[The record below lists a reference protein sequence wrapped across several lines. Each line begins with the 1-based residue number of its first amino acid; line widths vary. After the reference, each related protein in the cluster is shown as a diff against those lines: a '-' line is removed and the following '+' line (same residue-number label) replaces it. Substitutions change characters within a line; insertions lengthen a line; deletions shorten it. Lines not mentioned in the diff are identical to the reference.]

1 MDESIGNA
9 LISNFRIDKP
19 MRLQYL
25 SLALLFSTI
34 ALFSQQTVNYRIS
47 FERAVHH
54 EADIEIVYRGLEPR
68 ELRLRMSRSSPG
80 RYAVHEFAKNVYDLQ
95 VVNGSDEP
103 LEFERPNPH
112 EWVVSDHDGIV
123 KVRYTL
129 FANHSDGTYAQVDE
143 SHAHL
148 NIPASFV
155 YAPDYADQPIEIEIE
170 ARQDLNWKV
179 ATQLKPLGENRF
191 YAPDLQYF
199 MDSPIEASNHQ
210 VQSFEVD
217 SPTGTATINFVL
229 HQENGYVGF
238 EEFALKTEK
247 IVKEQMRVFGELPDF
262 DFGTYTFLACYAPHV
277 DGDGMEHRNSTVLT
291 SVKPLSE
298 GGQERNIG
306 TVAHEFFHAWNVE
319 RIRPASLEPFDFEDA
334 NISGELWFAEG
345 FTSYYTNLSLCR
357 AGIITPEDYTE
368 RLAPL
373 LSYVVNYPGRQ
384 HYGPVGMSYQAPFVD
399 AATSVDEV
407 NRENT
412 FISYYSYG
420 NVLGLALDLLLRE
433 LDSNKNLDDFMQ
445 LVWVRHGKNE
455 IPYTLEDL
463 QSILGEYSTMEF
475 AESYFSNYIY
485 GSKLPDFNSLLAT
498 FGIEISVA
506 NPEHPTLGAR
516 IVAKEQGW
524 QIATNPIQGS
534 GLYKAGFSKGDL
546 ILSINGQPLTKE
558 IGVEDFL
565 KNFKPG
571 ETLDVDYSRFGK
583 TGKKQVALG
592 SDPSFK
598 TQLMTDID
606 KKTRARRDAW
616 LVRDNK

>member
-1 MDESIGNA
+1 MDESLGNT
-9 LISNFRIDKP
+9 LMSNARIEKS
-19 MRLQYL
+19 MRLQFL
-25 SLALLFSTI
+25 SLALIFSTN

-54 EADIEIVYRGLEPR
+54 EADIEIVYRNLEPGD
-68 ELRLRMSRSSPG
+68 LRLRMSRSSPG

-95 VVNGSDEP
+95 AINGNEES

-112 EWVVSDHDGIV
+112 EWVISDHDGIV
-123 KVRYTL
+123 KIRYTL
-129 FANHSDGTYAQVDE
+129 FANHSDGTYAQIDE

-148 NIPASFV
+148 NIPATFV
-155 YAPDYADQPIEIEIE
+155 YAPDYVDQPIEIEIQ
-170 ARQDLNWKV
+170 ARHDLNWKV

-199 MDSPIEASNHQ
+199 MDSPIEASDHRI
-210 VQSFEVD
+210 QSFEID
-217 SPTGTATINFVL
+217 SPTGTATINFAL
-229 HQENGYVGF
+229 HQENGYEGF
-238 EEFALKTEK
+238 EEYALKAEK
-247 IVKEQMRVFGELPDF
+247 IVREQMRVFGELPDF
-262 DFGTYTFLACYAPHV
+262 DFGAYTFLACYAPHV

-291 SVKPLSE
+291 SVRPLSE
-298 GGQERNIG
+298 GGQDRNIG

-357 AGIITPEDYTE
+357 AGIITPEEYAH
-368 RLAPL
+368 RLAPV

-420 NVLGLALDLLLRE
+420 NVLGLALDLLLRD
-433 LDSNKNLDDFMQ
+433 LDSKRNLDDFMQ
-445 LVWVRHGKNE
+445 LVWVRHGRKE

-463 QSILGEYSTMEF
+463 KSILGEYTTMEF
-475 AESYFSNYIY
+475 AESFFSNYIFD
-485 GSKLPDFNSLLAT
+485 SKLPDFNSLLAS
-498 FGIEISVA
+498 FGIEISIA
-506 NPEHPTLGAR
+506 NPARPTLGAK
-516 IVAKEQGW
+516 ITPQGDGW
-524 QIATNPIQGS
+524 HIASNPIDGS
-534 GLYKAGFSKGDL
+534 GLYKAGLSKGDL
-546 ILSINGQPLTKE
+546 ILSINGQSVTEEL
-558 IGVEDFL
+558 GDEDFL

-571 ETLDVDYSRFGK
+571 ETVDMVYSRFGK
-583 TGKKQVALG
+583 TRKKQVTLG
-592 SDPSFK
+592 SDPSFR
-598 TQLMTDID
+598 TELMTEID
-606 KKTRARRDAW
+606 KKTRVRRDAW
-616 LVRDNK
+616 LVPVKN

>member
-1 MDESIGNA
+1 
-9 LISNFRIDKP
+9 
-19 MRLQYL
+19 MRSYILL
-25 SLALLFSTI
+25 LALVFSTI
-34 ALFSQQTVNYRIS
+34 ALFSQHTVKYSIS

-54 EADIEIVYRGLEPR
+54 EADIQIIYEGIEPGNM
-68 ELRLRMSRSSPG
+68 RLRMSRSSPG
-80 RYAVHEFAKNVYDLQ
+80 RYAVHEFAKNVYGFQAL
-95 VVNGSDEP
+95 NGNDEP
-103 LEFERPNPH
+103 LEFKRPNPH
-112 EWVVSDHDGIV
+112 EWIVSDHDGTV
-123 KVRYTL
+123 KIRYTL
-129 FANHSDGTYAQVDE
+129 FANHADGTYAQIDE

-155 YAPDYADQPIEIEIE
+155 YAPDHADQPIEIEILTRE
-170 ARQDLNWKV
+170 DLNWKV

-191 YAPDLQYF
+191 YAPHLQYF
-199 MDSPIEASNHQ
+199 MDSPIEASDHRIR
-210 VQSFEVD
+210 SFEVE
-217 SPTGTATINFVL
+217 SSSGTATINFVL
-229 HQENGYVGF
+229 HQENGYEGF
-238 EEFALKTEK
+238 EEYALKAEK
-247 IVKEQMRVFGELPDF
+247 IVKEQMQVFGELPDF
-262 DFGTYTFLACYAPHV
+262 DFDTYTFLACYAPHV

-291 SVKPLSE
+291 SRRALSE

-357 AGIITPEDYTE
+357 AGIISMEEYAS
-368 RLAPL
+368 RLAGV
-373 LSYVVNYPGRQ
+373 LSYVVNYPGRR

-433 LDSNKNLDDFMQ
+433 MDSDKNLDDFMK
-445 LVWVRHGKNE
+445 LVWARHGKKE
-455 IPYTLEDL
+455 LPYTLEDL
-463 QSILGEYSTMEF
+463 KSILGEYSTKEF
-475 AESYFSNYIY
+475 AESYFSDYIY
-485 GSKLPDFNSLLAT
+485 ASKLPDFNSLLAT

-506 NPEHPTLGAR
+506 NPERPSLGAR
-516 IVAKEQGW
+516 IEQKDQNW
-524 QIATNPIQGS
+524 QIITNPIEGS
-534 GLYKAGFSKGDL
+534 ALYKAGLSKGDL
-546 ILSINGQPLTKE
+546 ILSLNDQPTTGETSVDASLEK
-558 IGVEDFL
+558 
-565 KNFKPG
+565 FKPG
-571 ETLDVDYSRFGK
+571 EIVEVGYSRFGK
-583 TGKKQVALG
+583 TGMKQVTLG

-616 LVRDNK
+616 LIRAKN

>member
-1 MDESIGNA
+1 
-9 LISNFRIDKP
+9 
-19 MRLQYL
+19 MRSLFL
-25 SLALLFSTI
+25 SLALVFSTI
-34 ALFSQQTVNYRIS
+34 VLFSQQTVKYSIS

-54 EADIEIVYRGLEPR
+54 EADIEIIYEGIDPGI
-68 ELRLRMSRSSPG
+68 LRLRMSRSSPG
-80 RYAVHEFAKNVYDLQ
+80 RYAIHEFAKNVYGFQAL
-95 VVNGSDEP
+95 NGNDKP

-112 EWVVSDHDGIV
+112 EWIVSGHDGTV
-123 KVRYTL
+123 KIKYTL
-129 FANHSDGTYAQVDE
+129 FANHADGTYAQIDE

-155 YAPDYADQPIEIEIE
+155 YAPDHSDQPIEIDILTRE
-170 ARQDLNWKV
+170 DLNWKV

-191 YAPDLQYF
+191 YAPHLQYF
-199 MDSPIEASNHQ
+199 MDSPIEASDHRI
-210 VQSFEVD
+210 QSFEVE
-217 SPTGTATINFVL
+217 SPSGTATINFVL
-229 HQENGYVGF
+229 HQEDGYAGF
-238 EEFALKTEK
+238 EEYALKAEK
-247 IVKEQMRVFGELPDF
+247 IVKEQMQVFGELPDF
-262 DFGTYTFLACYAPHV
+262 DFDTYTFLACYAPHV

-291 SVKPLSE
+291 SRRSLSE
-298 GGQERNIG
+298 GGQNRNIG

-319 RIRPASLEPFDFEDA
+319 RIRPASLEPFDFEDS

-357 AGIITPEDYTE
+357 AGILSMEDYAS
-368 RLAPL
+368 RLAGV

-433 LDSNKNLDDFMQ
+433 MDSDKNLDGYMK
-445 LVWVRHGKNE
+445 LVWTRHGKKE

-463 QSILGEYSTMEF
+463 KSILGEYSTREF

-485 GSKLPDFNSLLAT
+485 DSRLPDFNSLLAA

-506 NPEHPTLGAR
+506 NPERPSLGAR
-516 IVAKEQGW
+516 IDQKNENW
-524 QIATNPIQGS
+524 QISTNPVEGS
-534 GLYKAGFSKGDL
+534 ALYKAGFSKGDL
-546 ILSINGQPLTKE
+546 VLSINQEPTTGKTSIEASLEQ
-558 IGVEDFL
+558 
-565 KNFKPG
+565 FKPG
-571 ETLDVDYSRFGK
+571 ETIEVGYSRFGK
-583 TGKKQVALG
+583 TGMKKVTLG
-592 SDPSFK
+592 SDRSFK
-598 TQLMTDID
+598 TQLITDID

-616 LVRDNK
+616 LIRAKN